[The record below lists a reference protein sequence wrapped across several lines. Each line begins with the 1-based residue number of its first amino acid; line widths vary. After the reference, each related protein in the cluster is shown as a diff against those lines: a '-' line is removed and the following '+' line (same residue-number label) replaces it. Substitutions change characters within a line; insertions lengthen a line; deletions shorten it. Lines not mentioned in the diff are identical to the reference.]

1 VKTDLFFSSEKPE
14 DSIDPVVDNAYIT
27 WSIADKIKNQGLEGH
42 GATLAYSKTLINNF
56 PPIPE
61 NCVYEDAVLTFRAE
75 IIGRCAMINKPL
87 VKYRCHDSQATNTM
101 TADIALNESKKLR
114 NLTGANI
121 VADQHKVDLIVASS
135 NDIVVYE
142 DKVEINRW
150 VQKKIIFFRN
160 LRRAYV
166 WVWPIRIIPLM
177 LAVLSN
183 SSHKIIRKDDLF
195 RSILPFLIYAMI
207 KRIRLR

>member
-1 VKTDLFFSSEKPE
+1 
-14 DSIDPVVDNAYIT
+14 
-27 WSIADKIKNQGLEGH
+27 
-42 GATLAYSKTLINNF
+42 